1 VLVGDQRALR
11 VHGERGAA
19 EDFGVGVLD
28 DEQRDR
34 VLVIARYRAVIDGG
48 RARDP
53 ALARFGGIEL
63 RAQPG
68 D

>member
-1 VLVGDQRALR
+1 L
-11 VHGERGAA
+11 
-19 EDFGVGVLD
+19 GVGVLD